1 MIWAT
6 PALPLPAWALGH
18 CTVSP
23 AVRVKVEAA
32 ALARYFENAE
42 VVPEPSER
50 TATVTAVLG
59 RVAPGL
65 SAAIFGSFQVLM
77 VPMKMPARV
86 SADSSSSLT
95 PLRLYDTVMGAATV
109 GKYSGPPG

>member
-32 ALARYFENAE
+32 ALARYLENAE

-65 SAAIFGSFQVLM
+65 SAAIFGSFQVVM
-77 VPMKMPARV
+77 VPAKMAPSV
-86 SADSSSSLT
+86 SAESCSSST
-95 PLRLYDTVMGAATV
+95 PFTLYDTVIGAATV
-109 GKYSGPPG
+109 GK